1 MKKILY
7 GFTVVLAICLM
18 AGVANAGIF
27 EDAVNYVKERPVK
40 AGVSYEVIDNEIL
53 ASIGTAIVKGIYPNV
68 DIDLLV
74 SGDDKDLFN
83 DDDKIVSLGAS
94 YNLKLTENSK
104 LYLGASLGTK
114 RLESLKNSETGEAK
128 ILISGLY
135 SWKF

>member
-1 MKKILY
+1 MKKIIIISTLIVGLLY
-7 GFTVVLAICLM
+7 SIAY
-18 AGVANAGIF
+18 ANIF
-27 EDAVNYVKERPVK
+27 DDAVAYVKNRPVK
-40 AGVSYEVIDNEIL
+40 AGISYEVIDNEIL
-53 ASIGTAIVKGIYPNV
+53 ASAGTAIVKGVYPNV

-104 LYLGASLGTK
+104 LYLGASIGTK
-114 RLESLKNSETGEAK
+114 RFESFKNSEIGEGK
-128 ILISGLY
+128 LLISGLY